1 MAYSVTSK
9 KTGKVYFLHGKTTAT
24 KGGER
29 TIYYFAGQVGEG
41 ALENLPDGVHRDRER
56 EDRSS
61 PAHQE
66 EVNPK

>member
-41 ALENLPDGVHRDRER
+41 ALENLPDGYTVTES
-56 EDRSS
+56 EKTGL
-61 PAHQE
+61 PL
-66 EVNPK
+66 PTKKK

>member
-9 KTGKVYFLHGKTTAT
+9 KTGKEYFLHAKTTAT

-41 ALENLPDGVHRDRER
+41 ALEALPDAYTVTESEKTGL
-56 EDRSS
+56 
-61 PAHQE
+61 PLL
-66 EVNPK
+66 KKK